1 MYDEKRIN
9 SPLLEKIVKFLK
21 NSLLFIKLS
30 VSEFK
35 KNAADERYKELNIED
50 KNIINKTKKIL
61 NLFFLPKSFQT
72 LKII

>member
-35 KNAADERYKELNIED
+35 KMLPMKDT
-50 KNIINKTKKIL
+50 KN
-61 NLFFLPKSFQT
+61 
-72 LKII
+72 